1 MLIDENKLRLLNK
14 TWIENM
20 RSLLQ
25 IIFLSLALRHNII
38 YIYTYIQYRT
48 ILIYTLQTTLL
59 FGFDQK
65 CPCFTSS
72 TI

>member
-38 YIYTYIQYRT
+38 YIYIY
-48 ILIYTLQTTLL
+48 IYTV
-59 FGFDQK
+59 
-65 CPCFTSS
+65 
-72 TI
+72 

>member
-25 IIFLSLALRHNII
+25 IIFLSLALRHIII
-38 YIYTYIQYRT
+38 YIYIY
-48 ILIYTLQTTLL
+48 IYTV
-59 FGFDQK
+59 
-65 CPCFTSS
+65 
-72 TI
+72 